1 MTHRLAL
8 VVDDS
13 RTARVTLKRMLEK
26 QDIDADTV
34 DSAQKAIDYLVEKT
48 PSVIFMDHMMPGMD
62 GLQAVE
68 VIKSNPGTATIPIMM
83 YTSKEGDL
91 YVSQARAL
99 GAVGILPKK
108 VEPAEL
114 YQVLNKLGLIEE
126 RRTSRTP
133 DKNSFVLL
141 NDPPNEISLSAAKG
155 DIEAIAS
162 KAADAASHAQAPSGH
177 LASLLESYH
186 HEMVQDVRELRT
198 AVDQLTAA
206 QGPAAKSRFN
216 FVSPVVVGLLMLIPL
231 LWSINNTGE
240 TRAMLESANR
250 QLGQLELAQHHQQE
264 QASADNS
271 TSVALREQLSKQE
284 QQAAEQSSLL
294 YDSIAWAINQG
305 SAYDLGEEAY
315 SDRRLAIIQDLIVRL
330 TALGFT
336 GTVQLHSHLGEFCL
350 VGDEVNGYT
359 LSPPDLPVTSCTLIG
374 HPLQYLPSQ
383 GERQSIAFANFLAT
397 SPLLNNSGI
406 SIDLVPHLYSTPHVT
421 YPPQHQD
428 VTAQE
433 WNRIAAANNRVEVTL
448 IPDAGTREPL
458 GPGN

>member
-34 DSAQKAIDYLVEKT
+34 DSAQKAIDYLIEKT
-48 PSVIFMDHMMPGMD
+48 PNVIFMDHMMPGMD

-68 VIKSNPGTATIPIMM
+68 VINSNPGTATIPIMM

-126 RRTSRTP
+126 RRTARTP

-141 NDPPNEISLSAAKG
+141 NDPPNEISLSAAR
-155 DIEAIAS
+155 DDMEEIAS
-162 KAADAASHAQAPSGH
+162 KAADAASHPQALPGQ
-177 LASLLESYH
+177 LESLLENYH
-186 HEMVQDVRELRT
+186 HEMAQGVHELR
-198 AVDQLTAA
+198 AAIDQLTAA
-206 QGPAAKSRFN
+206 QGPASKSSFRF
-216 FVSPVVVGLLMLIPL
+216 VPPVVVGLLMLIPL
-231 LWSINNTGE
+231 LWSINATNE
-240 TRAMLESANR
+240 TRATLKSANR
-250 QLGQLELAQHHQQE
+250 QLDQLELAQHYQQE
-264 QASADNS
+264 QASTDNS
-271 TSVALREQLSKQE
+271 TTVALREQLNNQE

-294 YDSIAWAINQG
+294 YDSIAWAINQ
-305 SAYDLGEEAY
+305 SSPYDLGEEAY
-315 SDRRLAIIQDLIVRL
+315 SDRRLAIIQELIIRL
-330 TALGFT
+330 KGLGFT

-350 VGDEVNGYT
+350 VGDEVNGHT

-374 HPLQYLPSQ
+374 HPLQHLPSQ

-406 SIDLVPHLYSTPHVT
+406 SIELIPHLYSRPHVA

-428 VTAQE
+428 ITAFE
-433 WNRIAAANNRVEVTL
+433 WNRIATANNRVEVTL
-448 IPDAGTREPL
+448 IPDTGA
-458 GPGN
+458 